1 MFVPTK
7 LLQLTTFAIEER
19 AKSLCHRTCSYASSF
34 AFKFVMSFFKTTL
47 QSPGKY
53 KALADCRKR
62 GSEDLL
68 IRNGDVIQLLHEDA
82 EGRW

>member
-1 MFVPTK
+1 M
-7 LLQLTTFAIEER
+7 
-19 AKSLCHRTCSYASSF
+19 KSVRHRTGTYASSF
-34 AFKFVMSFFKTTL
+34 AFKFVMSLFKTTL

-68 IRNGDVIQLLHEDA
+68 IRNGDVIQLLREDA
-82 EGRW
+82 EGQW